1 MKETKTSP
9 KHVGIPSG
17 GMSASLLVKH
27 MVFPQPQWLG
37 SSDYFY
43 QRLNLA
49 ASIFYGVYLTA
60 PLRGEF
66 QVKILLGEET

>member
-1 MKETKTSP
+1 M
-9 KHVGIPSG
+9 
-17 GMSASLLVKH
+17 A
-27 MVFPQPQWLG
+27 FPQPQWLG
-37 SSDYFY
+37 PSDYLY

-49 ASIFYGVYLTA
+49 ASVFYGVYLTA